1 MEQRTR
7 TEYIKLVHFL
17 AQALGKDYEIVLHD
31 ISEDGVSIAEIA
43 NNHISGRSI
52 NSPITGF
59 ALELLNKKAYEER
72 DFLSNYK
79 ASAGNKNIKGSTFF
93 IKDGD
98 KLSGM
103 LCINYDK
110 SRIENIVTQL
120 LGHEI
125 SSEEQA
131 YEEMLSLDL
140 NELILE
146 LTGFSCDEIKKKN
159 LKPKDKQN
167 IVDKIYE
174 KGIFNIKGS
183 IPEIA
188 QLLNLSE
195 SSIYRCIT
203 KAKQNSNKH

>member
-1 MEQRTR
+1 MNQQTR

-31 ISEDGVSIAEIA
+31 INDDGMSIAEIA

-59 ALELLNKKAYEER
+59 ALELVNKKIYEER

-79 ASAGNKNIKGSTFF
+79 ASAGGKNIKGSTFF
-93 IKDGD
+93 IKEGN

-110 SRIENIVTQL
+110 SRMENIAAQL
-120 LGHEI
+120 LG
-125 SSEEQA
+125 SDMPMEEAA
-131 YEEMLSLDL
+131 YEEVLSLDL
-140 NELILE
+140 NELIQE
-146 LTGFSCDEIKKKN
+146 LTGLSVNELKNTN
-159 LKPKDKQN
+159 LKPKQRQI

-183 IPEIA
+183 ITEIA
-188 QLLNLSE
+188 SLLNLSE
-195 SSIYRCIT
+195 SSIYRCIN
-203 KAKQNSNKH
+203 KSKQKSE

>member
-1 MEQRTR
+1 MNKQTKAD
-7 TEYIKLVHFL
+7 YIKLVHFL

-31 ISEDGVSIAEIA
+31 ITEDGVSIAEIV

-59 ALELLNKKAYEER
+59 ALELLNKKIYEER

-79 ASAGNKNIKGSTFF
+79 ASASGKNIKGSTFF
-93 IKDGD
+93 IKENN

-110 SRIENIVTQL
+110 SRIENIAAQL
-120 LGHEI
+120 LNNDSI
-125 SSEEQA
+125 NEEYA
-131 YEEMLSLDL
+131 YEEVLSLDL

-146 LTGFSCDEIKKKN
+146 LTGLSINEIKTTN
-159 LKPKDKQN
+159 LKPKQRQD

-183 IPEIA
+183 ITQIA
-188 QLLNLSE
+188 SLLNLSE
-195 SSIYRCIT
+195 SSIYRCIN
-203 KAKQNSNKH
+203 KSKQKFS